1 MITVAMATTVSATPA
16 RVWRALT
23 VPAEIMGWDE
33 HLLAMNDPLSG
44 YPQEGQSVRWRYRL
58 GSVEVILRNSL
69 LDVVPHERLRS
80 SASMGL
86 FRFDETF
93 TLSKEDDDLE
103 RTHLRLKLIA
113 ANSLPVVGGL
123 LDRFNVRRLAS
134 EIVDRKLRSLQKWCE
149 NHT

>member
-1 MITVAMATTVSATPA
+1 MATTVSATPA

-33 HLLAMNDPLSG
+33 HLLALIDPLIG

-58 GSVEVILRNSL
+58 GGVEVVLRNSL
-69 LDVVPHERLRS
+69 LDVVPNERLRS

-93 TLSKEDDDLE
+93 TLSKETGDFE
-103 RTHLRLKLIA
+103 RTRLRLKLIA
-113 ANSLPVVGGL
+113 ANSFPVVGGL

-149 NHT
+149 NHA

>member
-1 MITVAMATTVSATPA
+1 MATTVSATPA

-33 HLLAMNDPLSG
+33 HLLALIDPLIG

-58 GSVEVILRNSL
+58 GSVDVVLRNSL
-69 LDVVPHERLRS
+69 LDVVPNERLRS

-149 NHT
+149 NHA

>member
-1 MITVAMATTVSATPA
+1 MATTISSTPA
-16 RVWRALT
+16 RVWCALT
-23 VPAEIMGWDE
+23 VPTEIMGWDE
-33 HLLAMNDPLSG
+33 HLLGLIDPLEG
-44 YPQEGQSVRWRYRL
+44 YPREGQSVRWRYRL
-58 GSVEVILRNSL
+58 GSVKVILRNSL

-93 TLSKEDDDLE
+93 SLSCANGNSEH
-103 RTHLRLKLIA
+103 THLRLKLIA

-123 LDRFNVRRLAS
+123 LDRFSVRRLAS

-149 NHT
+149 NHD